1 MKPLALAAV
10 LLALSGCAAQP
21 TQECRSL
28 QCELDLA
35 AAEITEACSTQLFFY
50 PAGKEKRID
59 AKYQYPFT
67 NYDTYMAMMKMG
79 SRVPS
84 PREWCEAYAA
94 YRMKVQ
100 LPPSR
105 S

>member
-35 AAEITEACSTQLFFY
+35 AAEIADECSTQLFFY
-50 PAGKEKRID
+50 PARQAKLID
-59 AKYQYPFT
+59 AQYQYPYT
-67 NYDTYMAMMKMG
+67 NYDTYMAMTKVG

-94 YRMKVQ
+94 FRMEVQ
-100 LPPSR
+100 LPPSQ